1 MGTRDSSQTHTAVVE
16 ELEKMTIAELERQV
30 NSMKFVI
37 ERLTE
42 RVEKLERAPK
52 PDRTT
57 YYENWGYDRKD

>member
-1 MGTRDSSQTHTAVVE
+1 
-16 ELEKMTIAELERQV
+16 MTIAELERQV
-30 NSMKFVI
+30 NSLQFVI

-57 YYENWGYDRKD
+57 YYENWGYKRGD

>member
-1 MGTRDSSQTHTAVVE
+1 ME
-16 ELEKMTIAELERQV
+16 ELETMTIAELERQV
-30 NSMKFVI
+30 DSMKFII

-57 YYENWGYDRKD
+57 FYENWDSVYGRKN